1 MYSTLAAPS
10 ASPGG
15 LPVQMC
21 NIAGCRLASRD
32 ERVPGARCGGWRV
45 RKDPPQ
51 AAEQQQ
57 VPAWALPLPAGA
69 LPSLPQRLRA
79 GLCARLRPASHRDA
93 RGTAGCIRPGRC
105 LVDRPHCRPRSGAER
120 ACRLLCARCRRRR
133 VAGGLVA
140 RPGPPGGG
148 AAGAAGR
155 PGRVRLRARG
165 RGERAHKA
173 ALQCA
178 GPLRRRRRLGRR
190 RLRARHI
197 ARQQREVASR
207 GGRRRVLRPRPRR
220 RRRAW
225 RGLRRRRRARRRKLP
240 GRLPRRGRRGDESRW
255 RRSWRRRGLALLR
268 SRLRL
273 CQRRRCCWAHCAGGL
288 ALPRQGQRRLSAA
301 AALRSGTAAEAP
313 NKHSAGTRTRNSSER
328 PSKASIS
335 ALLSTGTP
343 CAPTLQ
349 MSMHVRTHTCCVT
362 AASSGHGPERAACS

>member
-1 MYSTLAAPS
+1 VYSTPAAPS
-10 ASPGG
+10 ARPGG

-32 ERVPGARCGGWRV
+32 EWVPGARCGGRRV

-93 RGTAGCIRPGRC
+93 RGSAGCIRPGRC

-155 PGRVRLRARG
+155 PGRVRLCARG

-173 ALQCA
+173 ALQRA

-190 RLRARHI
+190 RLRARYV

-220 RRRAW
+220 AA
-225 RGLRRRRRARRRKLP
+225 RRRRRARRRLRWRRRARRRELP
-240 GRLPRRGRRGDESRW
+240 GRLPGRGGRRDEPRR
-255 RRSWRRRGLALLR
+255 RRSWRRRRPALLR

-273 CQRRRCCWAHCAGGL
+273 CQRRRCCWAHCTSGL

-301 AALRSGTAAEAP
+301 AALRSGTAA
-313 NKHSAGTRTRNSSER
+313 
-328 PSKASIS
+328 
-335 ALLSTGTP
+335 
-343 CAPTLQ
+343 
-349 MSMHVRTHTCCVT
+349 
-362 AASSGHGPERAACS
+362 